1 MLKSIKKTFDIFTLL
16 FLFQAIL
23 LFIIIKYYHNY
34 SSYYYST
41 FFFSYN
47 KKDYF
52 DTYVIS
58 QIHKKFDSNYAIHL
72 LPEKESISLERWF
85 NPNKNI
91 NKSLIENPE
100 KFRKEFEYYLGKNV
114 DINDKYFQIY
124 FIVEKDLTNL
134 KKSTDNFF
142 NNLRKSNNLANEEC
156 HLKLVL
162 VKAELIQSLSA
173 TSKYSPLEMKHTMRN
188 NVIQTAIDSILYI
201 AFDRSV
207 VLDRLKNNLEPYS
220 AEEINKFCDKESF
233 TKRIVKT
240 KDDANIYK
248 INIFNLNNL
257 YLLSLALLFII
268 NFFLKKIINEFF
280 KKS

>member
-1 MLKSIKKTFDIFTLL
+1 MLKFIKKTFNIFALL
-16 FLFQAIL
+16 FVLQAIL
-23 LFIIIKYYHNY
+23 LFVIIKYYHNY

-47 KKDYF
+47 KKHF
-52 DTYVIS
+52 DTYAIS
-58 QIHKKFDSNYAIHL
+58 TIHKKFESNYTIHL

-91 NKSLIENPE
+91 NKSFIENPE

-114 DINDKYFQIY
+114 DINDKYFLIY

-142 NNLRKSNNLANEEC
+142 NNLRESNNLANQEC

-162 VKAELIQSLSA
+162 AKAEIISSLSA
-173 TSKYSPLEMKHTMRN
+173 SNKYSPLEMTPTMRN
-188 NVIQTAIDSILYI
+188 NVIQAVIDLIFNI
-201 AFDRSV
+201 ALDRSI
-207 VLDRLKNNLEPYS
+207 VLDRLKNNLNPYS
-220 AEEINKFCDKESF
+220 AEEINKFCDKEPF
-233 TKRIVKT
+233 NKRIIKT

-248 INIFNLNNL
+248 IHIFNLNNL

>member
-1 MLKSIKKTFDIFTLL
+1 MLKFIKKTFDIFTLL
-16 FLFQAIL
+16 FVLQAIL
-23 LFIIIKYYHNY
+23 LFVIIKYYHNY
-34 SSYYYST
+34 NSYYYST
-41 FFFSYN
+41 FFFSH
-47 KKDYF
+47 KKKHF
-52 DTYVIS
+52 NTYTIS
-58 QIHKKFDSNYAIHL
+58 QIYKKFESNYTIHL

-91 NKSLIENPE
+91 NKSIIENPE

-114 DINDKYFQIY
+114 DINDKYLLIY

-142 NNLRKSNNLANEEC
+142 NNLRESNNLANQEC

-162 VKAELIQSLSA
+162 AKAEIISLLSA
-173 TSKYSPLEMKHTMRN
+173 TNKYSPLEMTPTMRN
-188 NVIQTAIDSILYI
+188 NVIQTEIDSILSI
-201 AFDRSV
+201 ALDRSV
-207 VLDRLKNNLEPYS
+207 VLDRLKNNLNPYS
-220 AEEINKFCDKESF
+220 AEEINKFCDKEPF
-233 TKRIVKT
+233 NKIIIKT

-248 INIFNLNNL
+248 IHIFNLNNL